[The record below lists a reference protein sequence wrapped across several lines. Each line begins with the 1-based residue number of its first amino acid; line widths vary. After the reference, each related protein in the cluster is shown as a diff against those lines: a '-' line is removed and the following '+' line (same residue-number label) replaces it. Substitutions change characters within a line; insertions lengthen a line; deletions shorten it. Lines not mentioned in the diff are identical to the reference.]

1 MKEKMHEFKAKCF
14 YTLGTIVLILSLI
27 PILVACDQNKFEFQT
42 YIEPEL
48 TLVSG
53 NIAVEYKLGDLLI
66 LDEWPSLNAGQAIF
80 LLNKEKEKTFHLRVV
95 AGDFAG
101 VKFYYSITGAI
112 EVQTSPVD
120 CKIMGRNVDSFP
132 NVIWSV
138 KDGKTIEKEEQKIVE
153 KEGQKSAESLPDS
166 TKKLGNSLLY
176 LSSPYSIPFKGFI
189 LSPSS

>member
-1 MKEKMHEFKAKCF
+1 MTKRLTYVLLGFLLGA
-14 YTLGTIVLILSLI
+14 TLVFLIG
-27 PILVACDQNKFEFQT
+27 CNQNKFEFQS
-42 YIEPEL
+42 YIKPEL

-66 LDEWPSLNAGQAIF
+66 LDEWPNLNAGQAIF

-120 CKIMGRNVDSFP
+120 FKIIARNIDSFP
-132 NVIWSV
+132 NVIWSE
-138 KDGKTIEKEEQKIVE
+138 KDGKTIEKEEQKTV
-153 KEGQKSAESLPDS
+153 QKDDKKTADNPPDAN
-166 TKKLGNSLLY
+166 KKLGNSL
-176 LSSPYSIPFKGFI
+176 
-189 LSPSS
+189 